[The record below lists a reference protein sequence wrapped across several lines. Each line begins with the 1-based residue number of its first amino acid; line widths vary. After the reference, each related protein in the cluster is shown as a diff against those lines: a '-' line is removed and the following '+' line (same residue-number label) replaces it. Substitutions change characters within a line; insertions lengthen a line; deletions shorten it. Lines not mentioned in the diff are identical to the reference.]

1 MRSIVSSVLVVLG
14 IGVVLLTGLAY
25 LAQLMAAHT
34 GRDPDN
40 PLVGLLVASVLF
52 AAAFWLRKQKS

>member
-1 MRSIVSSVLVVLG
+1 MRAFVSVVLVLLG

-34 GRDPDN
+34 GRDPTA
-40 PLVGLLVASVLF
+40 LGGLLIAALLF
-52 AAAFWLRKQKS
+52 AAAFWLRKR